1 MTSEWSTA
9 RAVEVNGVRLGYRD
23 SGDPA
28 GPPVVLLHGSGSNAR
43 TWDRFA
49 AHLTAAG
56 HRAIAVDLR
65 GHATSARTADY
76 PLTGI
81 RDDVLGLLDTLDL
94 RDVVLVGHSVGGYAA
109 LAAALHSPELISR
122 LVLEDLAAP
131 PRRAERWSGTGPM
144 QLLAAAATVAIS
156 RRDYA
161 LRAMRSI
168 FRQLARPDPGWWA
181 RLGEVRQ
188 PTLILSGGPSS
199 LIPPHRLA
207 DVAAAIP
214 DARFTTIPVGH
225 RVHSLAPDRF
235 TTEVVAF
242 LGKEIRS
249 SSPSA
254 SPDVNVAPIASRL
267 PASG

>member
-9 RAVEVNGVRLGYRD
+9 GAVEVNGVRLGYRE

-28 GPPVVLLHGSGSNAR
+28 GTPVVLLHGTGSNSR

-49 AHLTAAG
+49 AHLTATG

-76 PLTGI
+76 SLTGI
-81 RDDVLGLLDTLDL
+81 RDDLLGVLEILDL
-94 RDVVLVGHSVGGYAA
+94 RDAVLIGHSVGAYAA
-109 LAAALHSPELISR
+109 LVAALHSPERIAK

-131 PRRAERWSGTGPM
+131 PRRTVLLNGVSPIH
-144 QLLAAAATVAIS
+144 LLAAAVIVATS
-156 RRDYA
+156 RRDYE

-168 FRQLARPDPGWWA
+168 FRQLSRSDVDWWA
-181 RLGEVRQ
+181 RLGQVRQ

-199 LIPPHRLA
+199 FIPPPRLA

-214 DARFTTIPVGH
+214 DARLATIPVGH

-235 TTEVVAF
+235 AAEVVAF
-242 LGKEIRS
+242 LHEKSLSR
-249 SSPSA
+249 PSRA
-254 SPDVNVAPIASRL
+254 RRYGPR
-267 PASG
+267 